1 MSHALSR
8 GFMTASVSSTPDEA
22 RSARM
27 IVKDL
32 VNAKLLYCTPPPGLG
47 AEDYAGRTERI
58 TDRKPLRNPTS
69 QRYIAG
75 VQAIFDAQKEVR
87 PNPNPDP
94 NPHPDLSST
103 LTLTLTLT
111 LTRWAATSTAARR
124 DTRRSGPAI
133 MSHGGPG
140 GSAWGARRCRTAWW
154 RGGRGYYERTRMPA
168 WGGAG
173 RDVTA
178 TRDET
183 VRKRWRNLDIS
194 WSGASC

>member
-75 VQAIFDAQKEVR
+75 VQAIFDAQKEVG

-94 NPHPDLSST
+94 NPNPHPDPNPDPDPDQGVGGQEVHERRLHRT
-103 LTLTLTLT
+103 LPRAHSAPAQQHRGTVP
-111 LTRWAATSTAARR
+111 SAARLQR
-124 DTRRSGPAI
+124 LRL
-133 MSHGGPG
+133 
-140 GSAWGARRCRTAWW
+140 CRGLHRVVLQAN
-154 RGGRGYYERTRMPA
+154 P
-168 WGGAG
+168 
-173 RDVTA
+173 
-178 TRDET
+178 
-183 VRKRWRNLDIS
+183 
-194 WSGASC
+194 